1 MRGNSVTNQGL
12 PASHNAAGAVG
23 NAPSSVTNQGLPA
36 SHNGVVLISVDPP
49 SVTNQGLPPS
59 PKKYGYFMAFAQQ
72 AFTYQT

>member
-1 MRGNSVTNQGL
+1 MRVLLLTLAYVFTVTVNVNEMRGN
-12 PASHNAAGAVG
+12 
-23 NAPSSVTNQGLPA
+23 SVTNQGLPA